1 MRWMTSTKTR
11 SRSLRVATTLLAFL
25 APPKTLTRSCCTRE
39 VPLLA
44 NKLVEN
50 LDGVKAPH
58 DDTAETSRMVENFI
72 EEGASETSARGRLGT
87 WSLGARFEVLLL

>member
-1 MRWMTSTKTR
+1 
-11 SRSLRVATTLLAFL
+11 VATTLLAFL

-72 EEGASETSARGRLGT
+72 ETEVASETSARGRLGT
-87 WSLGARFEVLLL
+87 WSLGA

>member
-1 MRWMTSTKTR
+1 MTSTKTR

-72 EEGASETSARGRLGT
+72 ETEGVGNVGTGKTRYVVPRSSFRG
-87 WSLGARFEVLLL
+87 WFFLLL